1 MAQAVGIGA
10 IKFAELSQNR
20 MSDYIFDWEKM
31 LALTGDTAPYLQ
43 NSHVRVR
50 SIFRKIEG
58 DFVAPE
64 SLTIS
69 ENAEIHLA
77 RLLVRFGEVVPAT
90 LDDCRPNLLAA
101 YLYELAKAFHS
112 FYEACP
118 VLKSEGAT
126 RETRLALCD
135 LTAKV
140 LKKGMGLFGIT
151 MPERM

>member
-1 MAQAVGIGA
+1 
-10 IKFAELSQNR
+10 

-43 NSHVRVR
+43 NSYVRVR
-50 SIFRKIEG
+50 SIFRKIESG
-58 DFVAPE
+58 FTPPS
-64 SLTIS
+64 SLTLM
-69 ENAEIHLA
+69 ENAEINLA

-126 RETRLALCD
+126 RETRLALCE
-135 LTAKV
+135 LTASV